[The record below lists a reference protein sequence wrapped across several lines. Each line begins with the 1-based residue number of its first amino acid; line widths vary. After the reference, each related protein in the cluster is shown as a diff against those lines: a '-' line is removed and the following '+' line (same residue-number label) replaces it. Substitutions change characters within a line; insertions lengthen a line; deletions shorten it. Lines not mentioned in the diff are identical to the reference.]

1 MTAREEPALDVFG
14 LLAPA
19 LNRLPMPLVAR
30 AYATQTTKLDL
41 QASNVA
47 GLPYEAYIAGARIE
61 RMLPFGPLPGCAVM
75 ATLLSYAGTC
85 CIGLNT
91 DPAAVTDPAVFMACL
106 EEGVEEVVGLALGR
120 RDGDPESARGG
131 RLTAPA

>member
-1 MTAREEPALDVFG
+1 
-14 LLAPA
+14 
-19 LNRLPMPLVAR
+19 
-30 AYATQTTKLDL
+30 
-41 QASNVA
+41 
-47 GLPYEAYIAGARIE
+47 
-61 RMLPFGPLPGCAVM
+61 MLPFGPLPGCAVM

>member
-1 MTAREEPALDVFG
+1 V
-14 LLAPA
+14 
-19 LNRLPMPLVAR
+19 VAR
-30 AYATQTTKLDL
+30 WYAAQTTKLDL

-47 GLPYEAYIAGARIE
+47 GLPYSAYIAGARIE

-91 DPAAVTDPAVFMACL
+91 DPAAVTDPEAFVRCL
-106 EEGVEEVVGLALGR
+106 REGVDEVRALAAPASAGADGLA
-120 RDGDPESARGG
+120 
-131 RLTAPA
+131 TV

>member
-1 MTAREEPALDVFG
+1 
-14 LLAPA
+14 
-19 LNRLPMPLVAR
+19 LPMPLIAR

-85 CIGLNT
+85 CIGLNS
-91 DPAAVTDPAVFMACL
+91 DPAAVTDPEAFVACL
-106 EEGVEEVVGLALGR
+106 EEGVEEVLALAPSRG
-120 RDGDPESARGG
+120 DGDPASAGG
-131 RLTAPA
+131 RRLTTPA